1 MKKTAKL
8 ALIALLAL
16 TVTGMVF
23 ANGKKDAP
31 ASGAA
36 AKPVK
41 IGFLVKM
48 PEEPWFQNEWK
59 FADQAGK
66 AMGFEVIKIGTT
78 DGEKVLAAI
87 DNLAAQGAQGFVICT
102 PDTKLGSSIVARA
115 KANNL
120 KVMSVDDRFV
130 GPDGAPIESVPHMG
144 ISATKIGELVGQ
156 SIVDEMKVR
165 GWKASETGAISVSF
179 YELQTAKERNMGAI
193 TSLKKGGF
201 SESMIFD
208 APQKT
213 TDTEGGFNAANV
225 VLTKHP
231 EIKNWVVFGIN
242 DESVM
247 GAVRSTEGRGFKAS
261 QVIGVG
267 IGGSGT
273 ADVEFKKSE
282 PTGFFATVL
291 ISPKRHGYE
300 TAANMYEWIK
310 NGKTPDMLILT
321 AGALMNRA
329 NEKALMAEMGL

>member
-1 MKKTAKL
+1 MKKISTL
-8 ALIALLAL
+8 ALVTLLTFTMA
-16 TVTGMVF
+16 GAVF
-23 ANGKKDAP
+23 ANGP
-31 ASGAA
+31 I
-36 AKPVK
+36 K

-66 AMGFEVIKIGTT
+66 EMGFEVVKIGAT

-102 PDTKLGSSIVARA
+102 PDTKLGPSIVQKA
-115 KANNL
+115 KADNL
-120 KVMSVDDRFV
+120 KVMSVDDRFI
-130 GPDGAPIESVPHMG
+130 GPDGKVIESVPHMG

-156 SIVDEMKVR
+156 AIVDEMKVR

-179 YELQTAKERNMGAI
+179 YELQTAKERSTGAI
-193 TSLKKGGF
+193 SVLNKNAF
-201 SESMIFD
+201 PAAMIFD

-231 EIKNWVVFGIN
+231 TIKHWVIFGVN
-242 DESVM
+242 DETVM
-247 GAVRSTEGRGFKAS
+247 GAVRATEGRGFKAAD
-261 QVIGVG
+261 VIGVG

-273 ADVEFKKSE
+273 ADVEFQKAD

-300 TAANMYEWIK
+300 TAANMYNWIK
-310 NGKTPDMLILT
+310 NGKEPEKLILT
-321 AGALMNRA
+321 AGALMNRS
-329 NEKALMAEMGL
+329 NEKAVMTEMGL